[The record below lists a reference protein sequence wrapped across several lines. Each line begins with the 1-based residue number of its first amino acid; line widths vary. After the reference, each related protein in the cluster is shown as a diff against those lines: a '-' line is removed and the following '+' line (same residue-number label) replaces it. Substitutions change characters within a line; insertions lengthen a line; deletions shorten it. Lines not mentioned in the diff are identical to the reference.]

1 MLNRQWSLIILLASP
16 AIYGDVRVVDTSI
29 SKSAKI
35 FSVTI
40 ENAGSNA
47 VAQGYIA
54 TRFITPGREVPW
66 VDNWEQS
73 YSVAGGVEQGE
84 TYTLELA
91 APPKIADIQEHE
103 IAVEVFFFSAF
114 SVDREPLN
122 DDAEFVVAELERYR
136 LESEALQAEI
146 DEMMEG
152 AQ

>member
-1 MLNRQWSLIILLASP
+1 MHKQVAGILALFISA
-16 AIYGDVRVVDTSI
+16 AAYGEVSVIDTSV
-29 SKSAKI
+29 SKKTKAFEVI
-35 FSVTI
+35 I
-40 ENAGSNA
+40 ENTGLSS
-47 VAQGYIA
+47 VAQGYISA
-54 TRFITPGREVPW
+54 RFVTPGREVPW

-73 YSVAGGVEQGE
+73 YSVPGGIEPGE

-91 APPKIADIQEHE
+91 APAEVADIQDYEV
-103 IAVEVFFFSAF
+103 AAEVFFFSAF